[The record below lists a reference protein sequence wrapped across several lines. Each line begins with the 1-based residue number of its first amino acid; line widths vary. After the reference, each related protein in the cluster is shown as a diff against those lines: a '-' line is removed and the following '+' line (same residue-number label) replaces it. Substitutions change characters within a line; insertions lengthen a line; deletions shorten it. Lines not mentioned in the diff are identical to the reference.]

1 MPTKL
6 TPENYYSVETDW
18 DYMSFSRFKDFRKCE
33 AAALAQLKGEW
44 TPKRDETPLL
54 VGNYVHSYF
63 ESPEAHKQFVEAHK
77 GKMISSRGK
86 TAGSLKKDYKSADT
100 MIKALEDD
108 ELFNYVYRP
117 GEDGKEVI
125 VTGTIGGHPWK
136 GKIDSLNLADGYFCD
151 LKTVDDIHKKHWLT
165 DERTWGTFIEDR
177 GYYMQLAI
185 YRELIKQT
193 FGQECAPY
201 MFAVSK
207 QAIPDKMAIDFV
219 DEADEV
225 KLQSALQDVL
235 DHQDR
240 IWSVMAGETAPISC
254 GKCEYCRARKVLDSF
269 VHASEIEVD

>member
-6 TPENYYSVETDW
+6 TPENYYSVDTDW
-18 DYMSFSRFKDFRKCE
+18 DYMSFSRFKDFCMCE

-44 TPKRDETPLL
+44 APKRDETPLL

-63 ESPEAHKQFVEAHK
+63 ESPEAHQQFVKAHK
-77 GKMISSRGK
+77 SKMISSRGK

-125 VTGTIGGHPWK
+125 VTGELGGHLWK
-136 GKIDSLNLADGYFCD
+136 GKIDSLNLAEGYFCD

-165 DERTWGTFIEDR
+165 DDRVWGTFISDR

-193 FGQECAPY
+193 FGQDCVPY

-207 QAIPDKMAIDFV
+207 QAIPDKMAIDFA
-219 DEADEV
+219 DEADEI

-235 DHQDR
+235 DHQDH
-240 IWSVMAGETAPISC
+240 IWSVMAGKVEPISC

>member
-63 ESPEAHKQFVEAHK
+63 ESPEAHQQFVKVHK
-77 GKMISSRGK
+77 SKMISSRGK
-86 TAGSLKKDYKSADT
+86 TAGSLKKDYKIADT

-125 VTGTIGGHPWK
+125 VTGELGGHLWK

-165 DERTWGTFIEDR
+165 DERTWGTFIADR

-193 FGQECAPY
+193 FGQEFTPY

-207 QAIPDKMAIDFV
+207 QDIPDKEGIDFV
-219 DEADEV
+219 EETDEIR
-225 KLQSALQDVL
+225 LRSALQDVL

-240 IWSVMAGETAPISC
+240 IWSVMAGEKAPISC
-254 GKCEYCRARKVLDSF
+254 GKCDYCRAHKILDSF

>member
-1 MPTKL
+1 MPIKL
-6 TPENYYSVETDW
+6 TQENYYSVETDW
-18 DYMSFSRFKDFRKCE
+18 DYMSFSRFKDFLKCE
-33 AAALAQLKGEW
+33 AAALAQLKGER
-44 TPKRDETPLL
+44 TPKHDETPLL

-63 ESPEAHKQFVEAHK
+63 ESPEAHQQFVKAHK
-77 GKMISSRGK
+77 SKMISSRGK

-125 VTGTIGGHPWK
+125 VTGELGGHLWK

-151 LKTVDDIHKKHWLT
+151 LKTVDDIHKKHWLN

-207 QAIPDKMAIDFV
+207 QEIPDKMAIDFV
-219 DEADEV
+219 DEADEIR
-225 KLQSALQDVL
+225 LQSALQDVL

-240 IWSVMAGETAPISC
+240 IWSVMAGKVDPISC
-254 GKCEYCRARKVLDSF
+254 GKCEYCRARKALDSF

>member
-6 TPENYYSVETDW
+6 TPDNYYSVETDW

-63 ESPEAHKQFVEAHK
+63 ESPEAHQQFVEAHK
-77 GKMISSRGK
+77 SKMISSRGK

-125 VTGTIGGHPWK
+125 VTGDLGGHLWK

-207 QAIPDKMAIDFV
+207 QEIPDKMAIDFI
-219 DEADEV
+219 DETDEIR
-225 KLQSALQDVL
+225 LQSALQDVL

-240 IWSVMAGETAPISC
+240 IWSVMAGKVDPISC
-254 GKCEYCRARKVLDSF
+254 GKCDYCRAHKILDNF

>member
-6 TPENYYSVETDW
+6 TPDNYYSVETDW

-44 TPKRDETPLL
+44 TPKYDETPLL

-63 ESPEAHKQFVEAHK
+63 ESPEAHQQFVEAHK

-86 TAGSLKKDYKSADT
+86 TAGSLKKDYKIADT

-125 VTGTIGGHPWK
+125 VTGELGGHLWK

-151 LKTVDDIHKKHWLT
+151 LKTVDNIHKKHWLT

-207 QAIPDKMAIDFV
+207 QEIPDKMAIDFI
-219 DEADEV
+219 DETDEIR
-225 KLQSALQDVL
+225 LQSALQDVL
-235 DHQDR
+235 GHQDR

-254 GKCEYCRARKVLDSF
+254 GKCEYCRSRKILDRF
-269 VHASEIEVD
+269 VHACEIEVG

>member
-18 DYMSFSRFKDFRKCE
+18 DYMSFSRFKDFHRCE
-33 AAALAQLKGEW
+33 AATLAQLKGEW

-63 ESPEAHKQFVEAHK
+63 ESPEAHQQFVEAHK
-77 GKMISSRGK
+77 SKMISSRGK

-125 VTGTIGGHPWK
+125 VTGELGGHLWK

-185 YRELIKQT
+185 YCELIKQT

-207 QAIPDKMAIDFV
+207 QAIPDKMAIDFA
-219 DEADEV
+219 DEADEI

-235 DHQDR
+235 DHQDH
-240 IWSVMAGETAPISC
+240 IWSVMAGKTDPISC
-254 GKCEYCRARKVLDSF
+254 SKCEYCRTRKVLDSF

>member
-63 ESPEAHKQFVEAHK
+63 ESPEAHQQFVKAHK
-77 GKMISSRGK
+77 SKMISSRGK
-86 TAGSLKKDYKSADT
+86 TAGNLKKDYKSADT

-125 VTGTIGGHPWK
+125 VTGELGGHLWK

-165 DERTWGTFIEDR
+165 AERTWGTFIEDR

-207 QAIPDKMAIDFV
+207 QEIPDKEGIDFV
-219 DEADEV
+219 EETDEIR
-225 KLQSALQDVL
+225 LRSALQEVL
-235 DHQDR
+235 DHQDH
-240 IWSVMAGETAPISC
+240 IWAVMAGKAEPIKC
-254 GKCEYCRARKVLDSF
+254 GKCEYCRSRKILDRF
-269 VHASEIEVD
+269 VHACEIEVG

>member
-1 MPTKL
+1 MPIKL

-44 TPKRDETPLL
+44 TPKHDETPLL

-63 ESPEAHKQFVEAHK
+63 ESPEAHQQFVKTHK
-77 GKMISSRGK
+77 SKMISSRGK

-108 ELFNYVYRP
+108 ELSNYVYRP

-125 VTGTIGGHPWK
+125 VTGELGGHLWK

-165 DERTWGTFIEDR
+165 DERTWGTFIKDR

-207 QAIPDKMAIDFV
+207 QEIPDKMAIDFI
-219 DEADEV
+219 DEADEIR
-225 KLQSALQDVL
+225 LQSALQDVL

-240 IWSVMAGETAPISC
+240 IWSVMAGETAPIGC

-269 VHASEIEVD
+269 VHASEIEVG